1 MKTIQINA
9 GLKKMIITLFTPCK
23 VIQILEYNKFLLVES
38 RVMGFGI
45 HDPALGVQKPDPE
58 SKFHRQGIQNPVVGI
73 QNPWPGIQNS
83 RLSWI
88 T

>member
-1 MKTIQINA
+1 MP

-45 HDPALGVQKPDPE
+45 HDLALGVQKTA
-58 SKFHRQGIQNPVVGI
+58 N
-73 QNPWPGIQNS
+73 NNC
-83 RLSWI
+83 
-88 T
+88 